1 MFYYFMTLIFKT
13 YSHSYSIML
22 CIFNWIVNVLQRC
35 CFSRV
40 SFCYVFLV
48 YIILYGLILAWF
60 VLKIKFF
67 TLLIS
72 KTIKICLAEKLMTN
86 NLYRDICGT
95 KNLVIY
101 KNGTAMHVSILIML
115 KHIKYQIGIEDLCC
129 VPCMLFLLYFF
140 FELQ

>member
-1 MFYYFMTLIFKT
+1 MFYYFMTLISKT
-13 YSHSYSIML
+13 YSRSYSIML

-35 CFSRV
+35 CFARV

-101 KNGTAMHVSILIML
+101 KNGTAVHVSILIML
-115 KHIKYQIGIEDLCC
+115 KHIKYQIGIEDLCF

>member
-1 MFYYFMTLIFKT
+1 MTLISKT
-13 YSHSYSIML
+13 YFHSYSIML

-35 CFSRV
+35 CFARV

-60 VLKIKFF
+60 VLKLKFF

-72 KTIKICLAEKLMTN
+72 KTIKICLAEKVMTN

-115 KHIKYQIGIEDLCC
+115 KHIKYQIGIEDLCF
-129 VPCMLFLLYFF
+129 VACMLFLLYFF